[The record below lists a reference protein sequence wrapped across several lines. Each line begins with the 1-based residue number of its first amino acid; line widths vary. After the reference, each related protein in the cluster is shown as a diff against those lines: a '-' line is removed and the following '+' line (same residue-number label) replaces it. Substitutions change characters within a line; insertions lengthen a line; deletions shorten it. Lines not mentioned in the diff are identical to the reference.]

1 MDFVTLANAAHRSS
15 RAIVRLLTEEGDDD
29 DFAQLESVGSSR
41 HSGPGWPSTPDAAP
55 ARGGGGGGDAYVDY
69 PRGAGGGMTG
79 VPNLGSRPLLSP
91 TAETALL
98 SLCTN
103 FLLYVAMVLITV
115 MVARIYFPTWLEPR
129 EEPDHAW
136 RSSSAR
142 TYMNVVETASFSD
155 EEDDGED
162 GGEGDFV
169 EGGGRR
175 RAREVVQGRRR
186 SIGRGRGG
194 GTRRRR
200 RRPGPSSREGVIEGI
215 LFSRLRSG
223 DHVEGERLHE
233 FGHLR
238 GHVERDLR
246 LVGIA
251 AGT

>member
-169 EGGGRR
+169 EGGGRAAVADGPAPPP
-175 RAREVVQGRRR
+175 ARGLSKVSSFLDYDQE
-186 SIGRGRGG
+186 
-194 GTRRRR
+194 TM
-200 RRPGPSSREGVIEGI
+200 SRESVYTNLAICAVMLNVTFVSWGLLQV
-215 LFSRLRSG
+215 
-223 DHVEGERLHE
+223 
-233 FGHLR
+233 
-238 GHVERDLR
+238 RDS
-246 LVGIA
+246 ICNFENEN
-251 AGT
+251 